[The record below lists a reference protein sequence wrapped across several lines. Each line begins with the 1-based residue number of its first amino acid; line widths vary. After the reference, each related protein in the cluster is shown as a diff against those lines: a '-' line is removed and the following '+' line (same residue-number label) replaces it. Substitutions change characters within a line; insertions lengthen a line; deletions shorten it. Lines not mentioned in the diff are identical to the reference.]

1 MTESYI
7 NIWGVLVIH
16 VLARINAILAFLGP
30 DTKCMGQRLYLHVSQ
45 KAKTINMRTSAWNQ
59 AMNVSA
65 RVPAAYKPPNTLHT

>member
-30 DTKCMGQRLYLHVSQ
+30 ITKCMGQRLYLHVGP
-45 KAKTINMRTSAWNQ
+45 KKPKLRLCARAHAIIGDARTTYICISILSHA
-59 AMNVSA
+59 
-65 RVPAAYKPPNTLHT
+65 